1 MWHYLNAVCW
11 DNLRGPVSGPQE
23 RRGSGKAGRVELRD
37 YITVLRK
44 GWVLIVVLALVGVAA
59 AAGFSLLKKPVY
71 SASAQVFV
79 STETSGSASD
89 LAQGNTFTQQRV
101 LTYSNLVDTP
111 IVLLPVISSLGLEMN
126 ADQLATMVSAT
137 APTSTTLISI
147 TVEDTDAVQA
157 TEIANATSQSLTR
170 VVQDIEATDA
180 NGTSTVKLTRV
191 KQADV
196 PLKPVSPNV
205 PVNIAL
211 GLLVGLALGVGIAV
225 LRETLDN
232 RVRVETDVEKISD
245 KPVVGGIAFD
255 SKASERPLIVQVDPR
270 SPRAESFRTLRT
282 NLQFLDL
289 GTGSRTF
296 VMTSSMQSEGKS
308 TTVANLAIALDSA
321 GFKVILIDADLRRP
335 RVSEYMDVDGSAGLT
350 DVLIGRA
357 GLEDVAHPWGR
368 GNLVVLPAGQIPP
381 NPSELLGSKAMQD
394 LIGTLEDQ
402 FDYVLFDAPPLLP
415 VTDAAILSK
424 KASGAILA
432 VASGKTHKGQLAAA
446 VSSLENVG
454 APIAGFVITMMPL
467 KGPGA
472 YGYGRYGYG
481 YGYGLDETEPPQ
493 PTTKAPKKARG
504 KLGTLR
510 RADR

>member
-1 MWHYLNAVCW
+1 M
-11 DNLRGPVSGPQE
+11 
-23 RRGSGKAGRVELRD
+23 ELRD

-44 GWVLIVVLALVGVAA
+44 GWALILVLALVGVAA

-71 SASAQVFV
+71 SASSQVFV

-101 LTYSNLVDTP
+101 LTYSNLVSTP
-111 IVLLPVISSLGLEMN
+111 IVLLPVISSLGLDMN
-126 ADQLATMVSAT
+126 ADELSKMVSAT

-147 TVEDTDAVQA
+147 TVEGTDPVQA
-157 TEIANATSQSLTR
+157 TNIANATSQSLTN
-170 VVQDIEATDA
+170 VVEDIEATDE
-180 NGTSTVKLTRV
+180 NGSSSVKLTRV
-191 KQADV
+191 KQAQV
-196 PLKPVSPNV
+196 PSSPVSPNV

-245 KPVVGGIAFD
+245 KPVVGGIAYD
-255 SKASERPLIVQVDPR
+255 NKASERPLIVQVDPR

-335 RVSEYMDVDGSAGLT
+335 RVGEYMEVDGSAGLT

-357 GLEDVAHPWGR
+357 SLEDVAQPWGR
-368 GNLVVLPAGQIPP
+368 GNMVVLPAARSRP
-381 NPSELLGSKAMQD
+381 
-394 LIGTLEDQ
+394 TRR
-402 FDYVLFDAPPLLP
+402 
-415 VTDAAILSK
+415 
-424 KASGAILA
+424 
-432 VASGKTHKGQLAAA
+432 
-446 VSSLENVG
+446 SSS
-454 APIAGFVITMMPL
+454 
-467 KGPGA
+467 
-472 YGYGRYGYG
+472 
-481 YGYGLDETEPPQ
+481 
-493 PTTKAPKKARG
+493 ARRPCR
-504 KLGTLR
+504 T
-510 RADR
+510 

>member
-1 MWHYLNAVCW
+1 M
-11 DNLRGPVSGPQE
+11 
-23 RRGSGKAGRVELRD
+23 ELRD

-44 GWVLIVVLALVGVAA
+44 GWVLILVLALVGVAA

-101 LTYSNLVDTP
+101 LTYSNLVSTP
-111 IVLLPVISSLGLEMN
+111 IVLLPVISKLQLDMN

-137 APTSTTLISI
+137 APTDTTLISI
-147 TVEDTDAVQA
+147 AVNDIDPVRA
-157 TEIANATSQSLTR
+157 ADIANAASQSLTN
-170 VVQDIEATDA
+170 VVENIEATDA
-180 NGTSTVKLTRV
+180 DGTSTVKLTRV

-196 PLKPVSPNV
+196 PSVPVSPNV
-205 PVNIAL
+205 PVNVAL

-232 RVRVETDVEKISD
+232 RVRTEQDVEKISD

-296 VMTSSMQSEGKS
+296 VMTSSVQSEGKS

-321 GFKVILIDADLRRP
+321 GFRVILIDADLRRP
-335 RVSEYMDVDGSAGLT
+335 RVAEYMDVDTNAGLT

-357 GLEDVAHPWGR
+357 ELEDVAQPWGR

-381 NPSELLGSKAMQD
+381 NPSELLGSRAMQD
-394 LIGTLEDQ
+394 LIERLEGE

-424 KASGAILA
+424 KASGAIVA
-432 VASGKTHKGQLAAA
+432 VASGKTHKGQFAAA
-446 VSSLENVG
+446 VSALENVG
-454 APIAGFVITMMPL
+454 APIAGYVITMMPVR
-467 KGPGA
+467 GPGA

-481 YGYGLDETEPPQ
+481 YGYGLEEDASTPKVKPP
-493 PTTKAPKKARG
+493 KRG
-504 KLGTLR
+504 GKKLGALS
-510 RADR
+510 RAER

>member
-1 MWHYLNAVCW
+1 M
-11 DNLRGPVSGPQE
+11 
-23 RRGSGKAGRVELRD
+23 ELRD

-101 LTYSNLVDTP
+101 LTYSNLVSTP
-111 IVLLPVISSLGLEMN
+111 IVLLPVISKLQLDVN
-126 ADQLATMVSAT
+126 ADELATMVSAT

-147 TVEDTDAVQA
+147 SVNDTDPVQA
-157 TEIANATSQSLTR
+157 ADIANATSQSLTN

-180 NGTSTVKLTRV
+180 EGTSSVKLTRV

-196 PLKPVSPNV
+196 PSVPVSPNV
-205 PVNIAL
+205 PVNVAL
-211 GLLVGLALGVGIAV
+211 GLLVGLALGVGISV

-232 RVRVETDVEKISD
+232 RVRTEQDVEKISD

-255 SKASERPLIVQVDPR
+255 SKAGERPLIVQVDPR

-296 VMTSSMQSEGKS
+296 VMTSSVQSEGKS

-321 GFKVILIDADLRRP
+321 GFRVILIDADLRRP
-335 RVSEYMDVDGSAGLT
+335 RVAEYMDVDTNAGLT

-357 GLEDVAHPWGR
+357 ELEDVAQPWGR

-381 NPSELLGSKAMQD
+381 NPSELLGSRAMQE
-394 LIGTLEDQ
+394 LIERLEKE

-424 KASGAILA
+424 KASGAIVA
-432 VASGKTHKGQLAAA
+432 VASGKTHKGQFAAA
-446 VSSLENVG
+446 VSALENVG
-454 APIAGFVITMMPL
+454 APIAGYVITMMPVR
-467 KGPGA
+467 GPGA
-472 YGYGRYGYG
+472 YGYGYGRYGYG
-481 YGYGLDETEPPQ
+481 YGYGLEADEDTPKVKPP
-493 PTTKAPKKARG
+493 KRG
-504 KLGTLR
+504 GKKLGALS
-510 RADR
+510 RAER

>member
-1 MWHYLNAVCW
+1 M
-11 DNLRGPVSGPQE
+11 
-23 RRGSGKAGRVELRD
+23 
-37 YITVLRK
+37 
-44 GWVLIVVLALVGVAA
+44 
-59 AAGFSLLKKPVY
+59 
-71 SASAQVFV
+71 
-79 STETSGSASD
+79 
-89 LAQGNTFTQQRV
+89 
-101 LTYSNLVDTP
+101 
-111 IVLLPVISSLGLEMN
+111 
-126 ADQLATMVSAT
+126 
-137 APTSTTLISI
+137 
-147 TVEDTDAVQA
+147 
-157 TEIANATSQSLTR
+157 
-170 VVQDIEATDA
+170 QDIEATDA
-180 NGTSTVKLTRV
+180 NGASTVKLTRV

-196 PLKPVSPNV
+196 PSKPISPNV
-205 PVNIAL
+205 PVNVAL
-211 GLLVGLALGVGIAV
+211 GLLVGLALGIGIAV

-232 RVRVETDVEKISD
+232 RVRTELDVEKISE
-245 KPVVGGIAFD
+245 KPVVGGIAYD

-321 GFKVILIDADLRRP
+321 GFRVILIDADLRRP
-335 RVSEYMDVDGSAGLT
+335 RVAEYMEVEGSAGLT

-357 GLEDVAHPWGR
+357 ELEDVAHPWGR
-368 GNLVVLPAGQIPP
+368 GNLVVLPAGPIPP
-381 NPSELLGSKAMQD
+381 NPSELLGSLAMQD
-394 LIGTLEDQ
+394 LIARLEGQ

-446 VSSLENVG
+446 VASLENVG
-454 APIAGFVITMMPL
+454 APIAGFVITMMPV

-481 YGYGLDETEPPQ
+481 YGYGSGQDDDTAPAAVKPPKR
-493 PTTKAPKKARG
+493 PG
-504 KLGTLR
+504 KLSALR
-510 RADR
+510 RAER

>member
-1 MWHYLNAVCW
+1 M
-11 DNLRGPVSGPQE
+11 
-23 RRGSGKAGRVELRD
+23 ELRD

-101 LTYSNLVDTP
+101 LTYSNLVSTP
-111 IVLLPVISSLGLEMN
+111 IVLLPVIAKLQLDMN
-126 ADQLATMVSAT
+126 ADELATMVSAT

-147 TVEDTDAVQA
+147 SVNDTDPVQA
-157 TEIANATSQSLTR
+157 ANIANATSQSLTN

-180 NGTSTVKLTRV
+180 EGTSSVKLTRV

-196 PLKPVSPNV
+196 PSAPVSPNV
-205 PVNIAL
+205 PVNVAL
-211 GLLVGLALGVGIAV
+211 GLLVGLALGVAIAV

-232 RVRVETDVEKISD
+232 RVRTEQDVEKISD

-296 VMTSSMQSEGKS
+296 VMTSSVQSEGKS

-321 GFKVILIDADLRRP
+321 GFRVILIDADLRRP
-335 RVSEYMDVDGSAGLT
+335 RVAEYMDVDTNAGLT

-357 GLEDVAHPWGR
+357 ALEDVAQPWGR

-381 NPSELLGSKAMQD
+381 NPSELLGSRAMQE
-394 LIGTLEDQ
+394 LIERLEKE

-424 KASGAILA
+424 KASGAIVA
-432 VASGKTHKGQLAAA
+432 VASGKTHKGQFAAA
-446 VSSLENVG
+446 VSALENVG
-454 APIAGFVITMMPL
+454 APIAGYVITMMPVR
-467 KGPGA
+467 GPGA

-481 YGYGLDETEPPQ
+481 YGYGLEADEDTPKVKPP
-493 PTTKAPKKARG
+493 KRG
-504 KLGTLR
+504 GKKLGALS
-510 RADR
+510 RAER

>member
-1 MWHYLNAVCW
+1 MI
-11 DNLRGPVSGPQE
+11 GE
-23 RRGSGKAGRVELRD
+23 GKGVELRD

-101 LTYSNLVDTP
+101 LTYSNLVSTP
-111 IVLLPVISSLGLEMN
+111 IVLLPVISSLKLDMN

-137 APTSTTLISI
+137 APTSTTLIAIS
-147 TVEDTDAVQA
+147 VEGTDPVQA
-157 TEIANATSQSLTR
+157 ADIANATSQSLTN

-180 NGTSTVKLTRV
+180 SGKSTVKLTRV

-196 PLKPVSPNV
+196 PSVPVSPNV
-205 PVNIAL
+205 PVNVAL
-211 GLLVGLALGVGIAV
+211 GLLVGLALGIGIAV
-225 LRETLDN
+225 LRQTLDN
-232 RVRVETDVEKISD
+232 RIRTELDVEKISD

-255 SKASERPLIVQVDPR
+255 AKAAERPLIVQVDPR

-282 NLQFLDL
+282 NLQFLDI
-289 GTGSRTF
+289 GTGARTF

-321 GFKVILIDADLRRP
+321 GFRVILIDADLRRP
-335 RVSEYMDVDGSAGLT
+335 RVAEYMDVESNAGLT

-357 GLEDVAHPWGR
+357 DLEDVAHPWGR
-368 GNLVVLPAGQIPP
+368 GKLVVLPAGQIPP
-381 NPSELLGSKAMQD
+381 NPSELLGSRAMQD
-394 LIGTLEDQ
+394 LIDLLEQQ

-415 VTDAAILSK
+415 VTDAAILAK
-424 KASGAILA
+424 KASGAIVA
-432 VASGKTHKGQLAAA
+432 VASGQTLKGQLAAA
-446 VSSLENVG
+446 VATLENVG
-454 APIAGFVITMMPL
+454 APVSGFVLTKMPL

-472 YGYGRYGYG
+472 YGHGRYGYG
-481 YGYGLDETEPPQ
+481 YSYGHDEDENTVTTSTHPP
-493 PTTKAPKKARG
+493 KRAGK
-504 KLGTLR
+504 KLGVLR
-510 RADR
+510 RAGR

>member
-1 MWHYLNAVCW
+1 M
-11 DNLRGPVSGPQE
+11 
-23 RRGSGKAGRVELRD
+23 ELRD

-44 GWVLIVVLALVGVAA
+44 GWVLILVLALVGVAA

-101 LTYSNLVDTP
+101 LTYSNLVSTP
-111 IVLLPVISSLGLEMN
+111 IVLLPVIAKLQLDMN
-126 ADQLATMVSAT
+126 ADELATMVSAT

-147 TVEDTDAVQA
+147 SVNDTDPVQA
-157 TEIANATSQSLTR
+157 ANIANATSQSLTN

-180 NGTSTVKLTRV
+180 EGTSSVKLTRV

-196 PLKPVSPNV
+196 PSAPVSPNV
-205 PVNIAL
+205 PVNVAL
-211 GLLVGLALGVGIAV
+211 GLLVGLALGVAIAV

-232 RVRVETDVEKISD
+232 RVRTEQDVEKISD

-296 VMTSSMQSEGKS
+296 VMTSSVQSEGKS

-321 GFKVILIDADLRRP
+321 GFRVILIDADLRRP
-335 RVSEYMDVDGSAGLT
+335 RVAEYMDVDTNAGLT

-357 GLEDVAHPWGR
+357 ELEDVAQPWGR

-381 NPSELLGSKAMQD
+381 NPSELLGSRAMQE
-394 LIGTLEDQ
+394 LIERLEKE

-424 KASGAILA
+424 KASGAIVA
-432 VASGKTHKGQLAAA
+432 VASGKTHKGQFAAA
-446 VSSLENVG
+446 VSALENVG
-454 APIAGFVITMMPL
+454 APIAGYVITMMPVR
-467 KGPGA
+467 GPGA

-481 YGYGLDETEPPQ
+481 YGYGLGADEDTPKVKPP
-493 PTTKAPKKARG
+493 KRG
-504 KLGTLR
+504 GKKLGALS
-510 RADR
+510 RAER

>member
-1 MWHYLNAVCW
+1 
-11 DNLRGPVSGPQE
+11 
-23 RRGSGKAGRVELRD
+23 VELRD

-101 LTYSNLVDTP
+101 LTYSNLVSTP
-111 IVLLPVISSLGLEMN
+111 IVLLPVIADLKLNITS
-126 ADQLATMVSAT
+126 DQLASMVSAT

-147 TVEDTDAVQA
+147 TVHDSNPVQA
-157 TEIANATSQSLTR
+157 ADIANATSQSLTS
-170 VVQDIEATDA
+170 VVQDIEATDES
-180 NGTSTVKLTRV
+180 GTSSVKLTRV

-196 PLKPVSPNV
+196 PSVPVSPNV

-211 GLLVGLALGVGIAV
+211 GLLVGLALGVAIAV

-232 RVRVETDVEKISD
+232 RVRTELDVEKISD

-255 SKASERPLIVQVDPR
+255 GKAAERPLIVQVDPR

-282 NLQFLDL
+282 NLQFLDI
-289 GTGSRTF
+289 GTGARTF
-296 VMTSSMQSEGKS
+296 VMTSSVQSEGKS

-321 GFKVILIDADLRRP
+321 GFRVILIDADLRRP
-335 RVSEYMDVDGSAGLT
+335 RVAEYMDVDTNAGLT

-357 GLEDVAHPWGR
+357 ELEDVAHPWGR

-381 NPSELLGSKAMQD
+381 NPSELLGSRAMQE
-394 LIGTLEDQ
+394 LIERLQRE

-424 KASGAILA
+424 KASGAIVA

-446 VSSLENVG
+446 VTSLENVG
-454 APIAGFVITMMPL
+454 APIAGFVITMMPVR
-467 KGPGA
+467 GPGA

-481 YGYGLDETEPPQ
+481 YGYGLEADENTPKVKPP
-493 PTTKAPKKARG
+493 KRG
-504 KLGTLR
+504 GKKLGALS
-510 RADR
+510 RAER

>member
-1 MWHYLNAVCW
+1 
-11 DNLRGPVSGPQE
+11 
-23 RRGSGKAGRVELRD
+23 
-37 YITVLRK
+37 VLRK
-44 GWVLIVVLALVGVAA
+44 GWILILVLALVGVAA
-59 AAGFSLLKKPVY
+59 AAGFSLLQKPVY

-89 LAQGNTFTQQRV
+89 LAQGNTFSQQRV
-101 LTYSNLVDTP
+101 LTYSNLASTP
-111 IVLLPVISSLGLEMN
+111 IVLLPVIASLKLPVT
-126 ADQLATMVSAT
+126 ADQLASQITAT

-147 TVEDTDAVQA
+147 SVNDTDPVRAA
-157 TEIANATSQSLTR
+157 DIANATSQSLTN
-170 VVQDIEATDA
+170 VVQSIEATDA
-180 NGTSTVKLTRV
+180 NGSSTVKLTRV
-191 KQADV
+191 KQAEV
-196 PLKPVSPNV
+196 PEKPVSPNV
-205 PVNIAL
+205 PVNVAL

-232 RVRVETDVEKISD
+232 RVRTEEDVAKISE
-245 KPVVGGIAFD
+245 KPVVGGIAYD

-282 NLQFLDL
+282 NLQFLDI

-296 VMTSSMQSEGKS
+296 VMTSSVQSEGKS

-321 GFKVILIDADLRRP
+321 GFRVILIDADLRRP
-335 RVSEYMDVDGSAGLT
+335 RVAEYMEIEGNSGLT

-357 GLEDVAHPWGR
+357 ELEDVAQPWGR
-368 GNLVVLPAGQIPP
+368 GNLVVLPAGPIPP
-381 NPSELLGSKAMQD
+381 NPSELLGSRAMEE
-394 LIGTLEDQ
+394 LITRLERE

-415 VTDAAILSK
+415 VTDAAILAK
-424 KASGAILA
+424 KASGAMIA
-432 VASGKTHKGQLAAA
+432 VAAGKTHKGQLAGA

-454 APIAGFVITMMPL
+454 APIAGFVMTMMPI

-481 YGYGLDETEPPQ
+481 YGYGLETEG
-493 PTTKAPKKARG
+493 PTKVGALKRG
-504 KLGTLR
+504 GKKLGVLR